1 MNKKATALILTI
13 IVSVVLAILGI
24 SFLLVGINEKNL
36 VERYKYSTKAF
47 WIAEAGLAQAYQDIT
62 NNYSTCPA
70 VESSWGGASNDSFGG
85 GSYLVTVTLEGNLKL
100 TSTGTYK
107 TVSKEVSAEL
117 TCVPSPFENTLSVGG
132 DLDLTAL
139 AAIIHVNGKTRYS
152 GNYNESTFFGN
163 ADFEDL
169 QQEPDTNKT
178 TLEVP
183 DYDNNGVSDEF
194 NDYKLYSR
202 EATQDHAQGEIDFEG
217 TDFYVDDKVVYK
229 KVEAGDNVNI
239 FPHQSLV
246 GKEVIYIEG
255 PENEGD
261 VNIYL
266 DGNWQDDE
274 DLTVIS
280 TGQVHYI
287 EPLQTSR
294 ESRLSVISWEGYKE
308 SSVFVGYH
316 ESVVFTHGDAEFED
330 LLDIGYFTGNII
342 ANGDVSLLELFTLD
356 YWDFS
361 DRVINGDIPPG
372 FSKFVGQIL
381 TDNLSDWQEN

>member
-1 MNKKATALILTI
+1 MNKKAVALILTI
-13 IVSVVLAILGI
+13 MVSVVLATLGI

-36 VERYKYSTKAF
+36 VERYRYSTKAF
-47 WIAEAGLAQAYQDIT
+47 WIAEAGLAKAYQDIIV
-62 NNYSTCPA
+62 NYSTCPA
-70 VESSWGGASNDSFGG
+70 VESSWEGVSDDNFDG
-85 GSYLVTVTLEGNLKL
+85 GSYTVTVTLGSNLRL

-107 TVSKEVSAEL
+107 TISKEVSAKL
-117 TCVPSPFENTLSVGG
+117 TCMPSPFENTLSVGG

-139 AAIIHVNGKTRYS
+139 AAIIYVNGKTRYS
-152 GNYNESTFFGN
+152 GDYNESTFFGN

-169 QQEPDTNKT
+169 QQEPDKSNT
-178 TLEVP
+178 TLEIP
-183 DYDNNGVSDEF
+183 DYDNNGVPDEF

-202 EATQDHAQGEIDFEG
+202 EVTQDHAQGEIDFEE
-217 TDFYVDDKVVYK
+217 TDFYADDKVVYK
-229 KVEAGDNVNI
+229 KVGAGETVNI
-239 FPHQSLV
+239 FPHQNLID
-246 GKEVIYIEG
+246 KEIIYIEG

-274 DLTVIS
+274 DLTVVS

-342 ANGDVSLLELFTLD
+342 ANGDVSLLELFTLN

-361 DRVINGDIPPG
+361 ERAKNGDAPPG
-372 FSKFVGQIL
+372 FDNFVGTIL
-381 TDNLSDWQEN
+381 TNKLSDWQEQ